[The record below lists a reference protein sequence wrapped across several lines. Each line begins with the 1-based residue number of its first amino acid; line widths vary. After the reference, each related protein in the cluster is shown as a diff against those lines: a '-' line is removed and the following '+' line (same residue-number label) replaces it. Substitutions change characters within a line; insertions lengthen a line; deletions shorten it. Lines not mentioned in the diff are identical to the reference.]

1 MSRKRKKRKK
11 RPQPPPKPAD
21 EGGGLGFVLGAVGF
35 GLLCIAAGVLIVV
48 LRVAYSRDG
57 AEMTTKETGTIGYWL
72 IALGV
77 VAIGLTLV
85 IRYSRRD

>member
-11 RPQPPPKPAD
+11 RPQPPAP
-21 EGGGLGFVLGAVGF
+21 GRGRGFEPGAVGF
-35 GLLCIAAGVLIVV
+35 GLLGIAAGVLIVV

-77 VAIGLTLV
+77 VAIGLTLF